1 MFTEMANILIT
12 FTCVYAINNIQ
23 SGLQKQVQE
32 TDLSTWREC
41 DPHSMPL
48 ALAASLNR

>member
-1 MFTEMANILIT
+1 MFTEMANILLIT
-12 FTCVYAINNIQ
+12 FTCVYEINNIQ

-41 DPHSMPL
+41 DPQSMPL
-48 ALAASLNR
+48 APCCFIK